1 MKSKHDSSYFESYVS
16 KHIVSEISD
25 ADGVPLLLLQ
35 CMDSRYPH
43 RTIQT
48 MDSLGLRGK
57 YDQLILAG
65 ASLGVIHSPAWQTTF
80 FDQLAFAIKEH
91 GVTQVLILDHRD
103 CGAYKHFHKPPITPD
118 DPEKERKAHIKVSKK
133 AIKVI
138 RARFPKLTAVRCLLL
153 PIEEVE
159 ELVAWPE

>member
-1 MKSKHDSSYFESYVS
+1 MKSKEDSCDFESYVS
-16 KHIVSEISD
+16 QHIVSEISD
-25 ADGVPLLLLQ
+25 AAGVPLLLLQ

-65 ASLGVIHSPAWQTTF
+65 ASLGVIHRPDWQTTF

-91 GVTQVLILDHRD
+91 HVSQVLILDHRD
-103 CGAYKHFHKPPITPD
+103 CGAFKHFLKPPVTPD
-118 DPEKERKAHIKVSKK
+118 DPEKEKKAHIKIANK

-138 RARFPKLTAVRCLLL
+138 RARFPQLTAVRCLLL
-153 PIEEVE
+153 PIENVE
-159 ELVAWPE
+159 ELVAWP